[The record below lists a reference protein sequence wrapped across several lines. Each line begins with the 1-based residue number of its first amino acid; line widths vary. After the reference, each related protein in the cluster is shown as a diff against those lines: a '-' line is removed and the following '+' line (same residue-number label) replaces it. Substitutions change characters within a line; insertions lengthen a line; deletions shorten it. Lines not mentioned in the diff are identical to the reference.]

1 MWTTKEVIIISI
13 ATGLACC
20 FATIYTQ
27 RKIQQYID
35 SKVTE
40 RSISPLSKLINREIT
55 SVGQSMPITSME
67 DVPVPTAEPPKA
79 QVFHE
84 TPQGAGERWTPLPIQ
99 E

>member
-1 MWTTKEVIIISI
+1 MWTTKEVVIISI

-27 RKIQQYID
+27 RRIQQYID
-35 SKVTE
+35 NKVTE
-40 RSISPLSKLINREIT
+40 RSINPFSKLINKEIT
-55 SVGQSMPITSME
+55 PVGKSPQLIPVQETL
-67 DVPVPTAEPPKA
+67 VPEPSPPKT